1 MNNFELENYI
11 LYHYILI
18 YFCVK
23 FYMFED
29 SKKYLINLLKLY
41 LLFGLKLTLKGT
53 QALRDN
59 NYDIYKVF
67 CFALFFL
74 LVE

>member
-1 MNNFELENYI
+1 
-11 LYHYILI
+11 
-18 YFCVK
+18 
-23 FYMFED
+23 MFED
-29 SKKYLINLLKLY
+29 SKKKSYKSIKIIFAL
-41 LLFGLKLTLKGT
+41 GLKLILKGT